1 MFLPVLVFLKGSQA
15 HYLADNMDADNKGK
29 SLEDGGD
36 KLAHLAHHPR
46 AHHRRQHSLQLAPHH
61 IMTSH
66 QPRVTTRSSDQGG
79 GTEKDGWWWKCECG
93 SVEV

>member
-1 MFLPVLVFLKGSQA
+1 MFSKGSQA

-66 QPRVTTRSSDQGG
+66 QPRVTLPVPLTSEEAQKKMAGG
-79 GTEKDGWWWKCECG
+79 GSV